1 MAKTRLNLTDDL
13 QVESVVLA
21 NLLPNDARVLFIY
34 NEDYERI
41 KKICKEK
48 NITATIMNDDV
59 SALEKARNYNFDI
72 LFGNINAGQLNDVA
86 DKSFDCIVAED
97 VIKSARYPSDF
108 LLEMLKKTDNLIISN
123 TNRAHW
129 KKRLKFLFTG
139 SMYISNQYDVIPD
152 DKYAWFN
159 RDPWTL
165 SHKDIMHLCT
175 CSSLSVKQGVM
186 IYRNGIID
194 NIYDIRSSP
203 NFHADKV
210 YYVITNDGGV
220 EPLYKIG
227 TPVFS

>member
-1 MAKTRLNLTDDL
+1 MAKTRLHLIDDW

-21 NLLPNDARVLFIY
+21 NLLPDDARVLFIY

-159 RDPWTL
+159 KNPWSL
-165 SHKDIMHLCT
+165 SHKDILHLCN
-175 CSSLSVKQGVM
+175 CQSLTMQKGVI
-186 IYRNGIID
+186 IYKNGVLD
-194 NIYDIRSSP
+194 NIYDLRSSP
-203 NFHADKV
+203 NFHADKI
-210 YYVITNDGGV
+210 YYLITENATV
-220 EPLYKIG
+220 KPLFKMDV
-227 TPVFS
+227 PALS

>member
-1 MAKTRLNLTDDL
+1 MSKTRLNLNDEW
-13 QVESVVLA
+13 QVETVVLA

-34 NEDYERI
+34 NEDYERV
-41 KKICKEK
+41 KKICEKK
-48 NITATIMNDDV
+48 NINATIMNDDV
-59 SALEKARNYNFDI
+59 VTLEKARAYNFDI
-72 LFGNINAGQLNDVA
+72 LFGNINSVHLNDLE
-86 DKSFDCIVAED
+86 DKSFDCIVGED
-97 VIKSARYPSDF
+97 VIKSARYPGDF
-108 LLEMLKKTDNLIISN
+108 LSELIRKSDNLIISN

-129 KKRLKFLFTG
+129 KKRLKFLFAG

-175 CSSLSVKQGVM
+175 CCSLTVRKGVM
-186 IYRNGIID
+186 IYRNGVID

-210 YYVITNDGGV
+210 YYVITDNTNIT
-220 EPLYKIG
+220 PAYKVG
-227 TPVFS
+227 NPVFS